1 MKSKVDFVIGT
12 IEAAKEYIGSLDDF
26 STRGALDA
34 LAHVKKARRK
44 MKGLELILEDVAIAA
59 MHHAELEN
67 FDGDGYTARLHRGG
81 HRKGWRHTDLVKDVT
96 ARTIKLRIKQYPDV
110 DPEILTRIVQQD
122 MAVAYSA
129 CRPEWRTTVLRRLG
143 IEAND
148 YSTKGPGQQS
158 IEITGQAT
166 YDETNPNYRE
176 EAKP

>member
-12 IEAAKEYIGSLDDF
+12 IEAAKEYIGSIDDF

-44 MKGLELILEDVAIAA
+44 MKGLELLLEDVAIAA

-67 FDGDGYTARLHRGG
+67 FDGDGYTAKLHPGG
-81 HRKGWRHTDLVKDVT
+81 FRKKWRHTALVEDMT
-96 ARTIKLRIKQYPDV
+96 ARIIKQRIKQYPSV
-110 DPEILTRIVQQD
+110 DPEILARIVKQD
-122 MAVAYSA
+122 IVLAYSV
-129 CRPEWRTTVLRRLG
+129 CRPDWRSTVLRRLG

-176 EAKP
+176 EATL